1 MKSLFAFNSFMRYN
15 FKIYITLIIVFVDVS
30 IECLYTYIVL
40 IYYIYQLSIAISL
53 SHSCNDSSVE
63 DNISVLMPPEVSLN
77 KFVYISFLIGLRNT
91 RYLY

>member
-40 IYYIYQLSIAISL
+40 IYYLYQLSIAISL
-53 SHSCNDSSVE
+53 PHSCNDSSVE